1 MIDFLKLFLR
11 AVETNLSSVRD
22 VVVRGRACIVAPHRK
37 PRAVWL
43 CGRVIRSD
51 RGSWFVAVL
60 SSTATLA
67 FRCLRSGHLNSG
79 TRPQPN

>member
-51 RGSWFVAVL
+51 RGSWFVVVYRIGVFL
-60 SSTATLA
+60 QSFRSYPR
-67 FRCLRSGHLNSG
+67 FRCLV
-79 TRPQPN
+79 PAA